1 MKKIISVCLIFVFI
15 MSCIFLRKTS
25 VAQFFLFQIK
35 SKRILSWAHYKRI
48 KKESLKTI
56 AKEAAGNFLA
66 AAAGGDYEKA
76 RHDWYKPV
84 TYYKDLEAQGKIDK
98 QIRVIVDILKT
109 IKEYSYVD
117 YWVFDSRKKEG
128 VFEPYKKKSAH
139 ISIPAVPKAKIH
151 LFADENDFPAGNFAG
166 GIYQVVKYLVDFGD
180 LGELELFLYFCES
193 PADKTQTVR
202 VIVLKGPKPVIIG
215 LHERT
220 KRQFNIDVY
229 ENRKI
234 IRTQH
239 PEPS

>member
-1 MKKIISVCLIFVFI
+1 MIFIFFV
-15 MSCIFLRKTS
+15 SCFFLRENS

-35 SKRILSWAHYKRI
+35 SKKILSWAHYKHI

-76 RHDWYKPV
+76 RHYWYKSV

-109 IKEYSYVD
+109 IKEYSYVE
-117 YWVFDSRKKEG
+117 YWVFDAGKKEG
-128 VFEPYKKKSAH
+128 VFNPYKKKSAH
-139 ISIPAVPKAKIH
+139 ISIPVVPKAKIH
-151 LFADENDFPAGNFAG
+151 LFADENDFPAGNYAG
-166 GIYQVVKYLVDFGD
+166 GIYNVVKYLAEFED
-180 LGELELFLYFCES
+180 LGQLELFLFFCES
-193 PADKTQTVR
+193 SEDKTQAVR

-215 LHERT
+215 VYERT
-220 KRQFNIDVY
+220 THQFNIDVY

-239 PEPS
+239 PEPT